1 MTALDLARWEWFKLR
16 GRRVIWILLAGLVVF
31 SSLVVLLRFGDY
43 QFQKDRAIADEVLFN
58 PGMPLPPEEV
68 KVDCEA
74 FLAGARPAEFPPG
87 FTVDDI
93 DVELTSRECEKEIAE
108 ITARLDR
115 HITEFTLP
123 GTIPW
128 AMRWT
133 QLVSV
138 PVLAFLTVLVL
149 GSEYTWGTLRTM
161 LMRGPGRA
169 RVLAVKLLFVA
180 AALAVTWVAVLGAI
194 VATSAIVTAFA
205 SDVNHG
211 SWAGGVFGEVVGD
224 TLSAWYAGLP
234 YVALAALLAVL
245 FSRWASGT
253 LAASGFAI
261 GIFFLELFT
270 MGRLISLFDGVSG
283 MAWFGTVA
291 EFDLGWNTAAWM
303 FGQGGEP
310 IRGFALAGAIGT
322 ADYPGDLHALLVL
335 TAYLAIFTVLTF
347 VLFRRRDVA
356 GPTG

>member
-1 MTALDLARWEWFKLR
+1 MTLRDLARWEWFKLR
-16 GRRVIWILLAGLVVF
+16 GRRVIWLLLAGLVVF

-74 FLAGARPAEFPPG
+74 FLAGARPTEFPPG
-87 FTVDDI
+87 FTAADI
-93 DVELTSRECEKEIAE
+93 DVELTGRECEKEVAE
-108 ITARLDR
+108 ITARLAR
-115 HITEFTLP
+115 HVTEFTLP
-123 GTIPW
+123 GSIPW

-161 LMRGPGRA
+161 LMRGVGRG
-169 RVLAVKLLFVA
+169 RVLAVKLGFVV
-180 AALAVTWVAVLGAI
+180 AALAVTWVGVLAAI
-194 VATSAIVTAFA
+194 IATSAIVTAAA
-205 SDVNHG
+205 SGVAHG
-211 SWAGGVFGEVVGD
+211 SWTGAITAEVIGD
-224 TLSAWYAGLP
+224 TVAAWYAGLP

-253 LAASGFAI
+253 MAATGFAI
-261 GIFFLELFT
+261 GVFFLELFT
-270 MGRLISLFDGVSG
+270 MGRLIKLFDGAAGFS
-283 MAWFGTVA
+283 WFARVA
-291 EFDLGWNTAAWM
+291 EYDLGWNTAAWM

-310 IRGFALAGAIGT
+310 IPGFALAGAIGT
-322 ADYPGDLHALLVL
+322 ADYPQDLHAFLVL
-335 TAYLAIFTVLTF
+335 SGYLALFTVIAF
-347 VLFRRRDVA
+347 AVFRRRDVA